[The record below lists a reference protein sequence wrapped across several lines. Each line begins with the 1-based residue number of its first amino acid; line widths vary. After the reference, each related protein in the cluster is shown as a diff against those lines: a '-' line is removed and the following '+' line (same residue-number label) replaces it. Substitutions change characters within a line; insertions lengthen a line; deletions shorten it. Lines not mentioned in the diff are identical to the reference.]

1 MTMWARGE
9 SDSGSPLCERGVLP
23 LDYRPF
29 LNLKLVNIILNI
41 SCLFYIDHMKFY
53 TGNGDKGT
61 TSLIDYGNVPKD
73 DPLLAAIGSVDEL
86 NSSIGIALF
95 YIHDEKVRKELD
107 NIQNDLFILGADL
120 ACTLTKNKVKSFG
133 PELVERLEKEIDD
146 LAEVV
151 GELRK
156 FVLPRG
162 GEGAVHLQF
171 SRAIARRAERD
182 IVSASRKYKVNSEI
196 IRYINRLSSYLFVA
210 ALYLNKI
217 EGIEE
222 SHPSY

>member
-1 MTMWARGE
+1 
-9 SDSGSPLCERGVLP
+9 
-23 LDYRPF
+23 
-29 LNLKLVNIILNI
+29 
-41 SCLFYIDHMKFY
+41 MKFY

-61 TSLIDYGNVPKD
+61 TSLMNYGNVPKD

-151 GELRK
+151 GELKK